1 MWDTPGVFHVKVYYT
16 KCSLYPCVTKGTDR
30 PKNKKV
36 TPIQRMT
43 GHFFLWRR
51 LMFIALHRINH
62 IALRQIRC
70 YFRGLLIAAWAAASR
85 AMGTRKG
92 EQET

>member
-36 TPIQRMT
+36 TPIQRMA

-51 LMFIALHRINH
+51 LMFSALYRINH
-62 IALRQIRC
+62 IALRHENTIPTQSSL
-70 YFRGLLIAAWAAASR
+70 GAWR
-85 AMGTRKG
+85 
-92 EQET
+92 